1 MTTQIYTF
9 KITYA
14 DCENKI
20 WRIAEVSVNNT
31 LAQLGYMVL
40 ATFDTMAY
48 HLFNMECKGITYFL
62 IEDEFVDLRRDRL
75 FDLLSKNRLKTTINK
90 IGEHIKMTYD
100 MGCEQDFDIELISIS
115 DMLKEQRMAYPRIID
130 GAGQGIID
138 DMHAFDLL
146 ELIHRIDETGISD
159 VCYDSSGNSDD
170 KLWDYRNYNF
180 DTDNRTLK
188 GKIRLIRA
196 GFEEY
201 DDE

>member
-1 MTTQIYTF
+1 MATQIYTF
-9 KITYA
+9 KITYT

-20 WRIAEVSVNNT
+20 WRIAEVSANNT

-48 HLFNMECKGITYFL
+48 HLFEMEYNGITYFL
-62 IEDEFVDLRRDRL
+62 TEEDFEDLPCDIDY
-75 FDLLSKNRLKTTINK
+75 DLMCENKLKTTIYK

-100 MGCEQDFDIELISIS
+100 MGCEQDFDIELIAIS

-130 GAGQGIID
+130 GAGRGIID
-138 DMHAFDLL
+138 DMPAFDLL

-188 GKIRLIRA
+188 GKIRLIKA